1 MQQLAP
7 TALAQWLADAS
18 RAKPVLLDVR
28 WTEEVEICAIPGIT
42 HIPMDQIPAR
52 ASELNADQD
61 IVCICHHGGRS
72 AQVAQFLIQRAGFDA
87 ARVYNLQGGVHAWA
101 HQVDPQMATY

>member
-7 TALAQWLADAS
+7 TTLAQWLADAS

-42 HIPMDQIPAR
+42 HIPMDQIPVL
-52 ASELNADQD
+52 S
-61 IVCICHHGGRS
+61 
-72 AQVAQFLIQRAGFDA
+72 LI
-87 ARVYNLQGGVHAWA
+87 HI
-101 HQVDPQMATY
+101 